1 MGEFLEQ
8 AQNAFDRQDWD
19 ATFHALNAAMQSDEA
34 RDPSVFALLGKTLE
48 RHGMV
53 SEAADAFETA
63 ASLDKD
69 GGFAHLKAAAL
80 AGQTAGLNDRALS
93 IAIRANRLDPADAD
107 LIFLIA
113 NALHQRGE
121 TELLAHFRNRLTASD
136 VAEHLLLAREL
147 IGHENRNPYNLVL
160 HRKLADLFP
169 DDPFIRFRLMA
180 IAREFCD
187 FATIEACETWQAL
200 CLSDG
205 REDVF
210 AAETPYA
217 NLLHIA
223 DERLNRL
230 ATNNRDLKAPPRPA
244 AIEERRTRRHIWQD
258 RIRIGYLSGDFA
270 STHATMRLLRRVLE
284 IHDRDRFDITLYCYT
299 PAELVAADDGG
310 RSQWGRIVPIGHLND
325 QEAARQIRADGID
338 ILVDLKGHTGG
349 SRCQILNLG
358 PAPLQMA
365 WLGFPGSTVN
375 VDLDYVIGDRVVLP
389 ETARP
394 FYHEK
399 FLRLPHSYQP
409 NDPIH
414 RPRSPAMVRHA
425 LGLPENSFIFAS
437 FNAQRKITPETFAL
451 WMTILARVPNSVLWA
466 MVEGRPARCNLT
478 DRAAGF
484 GIEPERLIFAEN
496 ADYADHIGR
505 LQAAD
510 LGLDTFPYNGHT
522 TTSDMLWAGLPVVT
536 RRGTNFASRVSESLL
551 NAVGLPQLVAET
563 EAAMIELAVGL
574 ASQKTMLAEMR
585 DRLISTRDQAP
596 LFDAETFCR
605 YLESGYLL
613 AYECRRKGLAP
624 IDLDV
629 ALTMRG

>member
-1 MGEFLEQ
+1 MGNFLEQ
-8 AQNAFDRQDWD
+8 AREAFDRQDWD
-19 ATFHALNAAMQSDEA
+19 ATFHALNAAMQSEEA
-34 RDPSVFALLGKTLE
+34 RDRSVFALLGKTLE
-48 RHGMV
+48 LHDMA

-63 ASLDKD
+63 ASLGTD

-80 AGQTAGLNDRALS
+80 ACQKAGLADRALS
-93 IAIRANRLDPADAD
+93 IAIRANRLDQTDAD
-107 LIFLIA
+107 LVFLIA
-113 NALHQRGE
+113 SALHQRGE

-136 VAEHLLLAREL
+136 KAEHLLLARDL
-147 IGHENRNPYNLVL
+147 IGHESRNPYNLGL

-187 FATIEACETWQAL
+187 FATVEACEQWQAL
-200 CLSDG
+200 RLRDG
-205 REDVF
+205 RQDVF

-230 ATNNRDLKAPPRPA
+230 ATNNRDLKAPPQPA
-244 AIEERRTRRHIWQD
+244 AIKERRTRPHVWQD

-270 STHATMRLLRRVLE
+270 STHATMRLLRNVLE
-284 IHDRDRFDITLYCYT
+284 SHDRNRFDITLYCYT

-310 RSQWGRIVPIGHLND
+310 RSRWGRIVPIGHLDD
-325 QEAARQIRADGID
+325 QEAARQIRADVID

-375 VDLDYVIGDRVVLP
+375 VDLDYVIGDAVVLP

-394 FYHEK
+394 FYHEN

-414 RPRSPAMVRHA
+414 RPRSPATARNA
-425 LGLPENSFIFAS
+425 LGLPEDRFIFAS
-437 FNAQRKITPETFAL
+437 FNAQRKITPATYAL

-466 MVEGRPARCNLT
+466 MVEGRPARSNLT
-478 DRAAGF
+478 ERAIEL
-484 GIEPERLIFAEN
+484 GIAPDRLIFTDS
-496 ADYADHIGR
+496 ADYEAHIGR

-536 RRGTNFASRVSESLL
+536 RRGSNFASRVSESLL
-551 NAVGLPQLVAET
+551 NAVGLPQLVAES
-563 EAAMIELAVGL
+563 EAAMIDLAVGL
-574 ASQKTMLAEMR
+574 ASQVTLLGSIR
-585 DRLISTRDQAP
+585 DRLVSARDQAP
-596 LFDAETFCR
+596 LFNAETFCR
-605 YLESGYLL
+605 NLETAYIL
-613 AYECRRKGLAP
+613 AYERRRKSLLP
-624 IDLDV
+624 SDLDV
-629 ALTMRG
+629 ALAMRG